1 MLWTAERAWNH
12 RPGDFVF
19 PGDFVVVLLLNLC
32 YNKLRSTRWCGE
44 IGRRKG
50 LKIPRWQHRTGSSPV
65 TSTTNKRT
73 DLWFVCNSERKNP
86 PAVIAGGFY
95 FIPGREVRAV
105 LLYPQY
111 LPANFG
117 VLFLTALPS
126 IPCFACTF
134 QPIVQLNLVSSLLH
148 ILLIWV

>member
-65 TSTTNKRT
+65 TSTMTN
-73 DLWFVCNSERKNP
+73 DLRV
-86 PAVIAGGFY
+86 VIRIKTGWLSSACLYLCSFFPGAWYNWCIIGIRCPGLFQRLRMISSTLQPEKQACGSRRP
-95 FIPGREVRAV
+95 FI
-105 LLYPQY
+105 
-111 LPANFG
+111 
-117 VLFLTALPS
+117 
-126 IPCFACTF
+126 
-134 QPIVQLNLVSSLLH
+134 LH
-148 ILLIWV
+148 LMR